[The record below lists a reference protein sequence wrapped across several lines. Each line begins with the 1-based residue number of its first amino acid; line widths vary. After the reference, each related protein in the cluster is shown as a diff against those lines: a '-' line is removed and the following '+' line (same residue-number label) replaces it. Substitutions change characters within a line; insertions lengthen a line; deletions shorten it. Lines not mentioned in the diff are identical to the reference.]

1 MVDENVLLKM
11 ASKRLS
17 TNEVIDAIFADQDS
31 EYEVSEESESES
43 DSTNSSEADEESN
56 EVNEEVITPAVT
68 VVRGQPRRVRTR
80 GGRQNATGVTRDQQK
95 NKKDEEK
102 ARKEAEKEN
111 RWKREDKE
119 VNVPDFTGES
129 KINVPLP
136 EDPNLLD
143 FVELFLDDDFFNLL
157 VTQTNLYH
165 AQYREAHTI
174 LPRHSRARQWKDV
187 TVSEMKQF
195 IALYLLTG
203 VVRKPEISQY
213 WSTDSLLKTPIFG
226 EIMSRNR
233 FQTILEFLHFND
245 NANYDAN
252 DPNRDRLFKVRP
264 LVEHLVERFKT
275 VYTPDKNIA
284 VDEELLLWKGRLGF
298 KQYIPN
304 KRSRFGIK
312 MFSICEA
319 SGYLW
324 NSFVYLGKEAN
335 LSDVDKQL
343 EKDLGKSGAVV
354 PKLISNLFGLG
365 YHLYVDN
372 WYTSE
377 ALFRYLAANGT
388 VACGTARANRI
399 SIPKSLKQ
407 EVLAKGQH
415 AFRRD
420 DNLLMIRYNDKK
432 EIYFLSTIHQAT
444 TGNSKKKARDG
455 TLVKKPT
462 VVNEYN
468 KYMGGIDRN
477 DAMVG
482 NYSSVRKSF
491 KWTTKVAFHFIEE
504 AVLNAFILV
513 GKVKESNKARFMQFK
528 LDVIREMLDKEIAK
542 EANVFNLPLVG
553 RHFLQLIPPTEKK
566 QNPQKRCVVCYSKK
580 IRKESRYRCKNCSD
594 KPGLCPAPCF
604 EEYHT

>member
-1 MVDENVLLKM
+1 M
-11 ASKRLS
+11 
-17 TNEVIDAIFADQDS
+17 
-31 EYEVSEESESES
+31 
-43 DSTNSSEADEESN
+43 
-56 EVNEEVITPAVT
+56 
-68 VVRGQPRRVRTR
+68 
-80 GGRQNATGVTRDQQK
+80 
-95 NKKDEEK
+95 
-102 ARKEAEKEN
+102 
-111 RWKREDKE
+111 
-119 VNVPDFTGES
+119 
-129 KINVPLP
+129 
-136 EDPNLLD
+136 
-143 FVELFLDDDFFNLL
+143 
-157 VTQTNLYH
+157 
-165 AQYREAHTI
+165 
-174 LPRHSRARQWKDV
+174 
-187 TVSEMKQF
+187 
-195 IALYLLTG
+195 
-203 VVRKPEISQY
+203 
-213 WSTDSLLKTPIFG
+213 
-226 EIMSRNR
+226 
-233 FQTILEFLHFND
+233 
-245 NANYDAN
+245 
-252 DPNRDRLFKVRP
+252 
-264 LVEHLVERFKT
+264 
-275 VYTPDKNIA
+275 YTPDKNIA
-284 VDEELLLWKGRLGF
+284 VDEELFFWLGF

-354 PKLISNLFGLG
+354 PKLISDLFGLG
-365 YHLYVDN
+365 SHLYVDN

-377 ALFRYLAANGT
+377 TLFRYLAANGT

-415 AFRRD
+415 TYRRD
-420 DNLLMIRYNDKK
+420 DNLLMMSYNDKK
-432 EIYFLSTIHQAT
+432 DIYFLSTIHQAT

-455 TLVKKPT
+455 MLIKKPT

-482 NYSSVRKSF
+482 NYSSVRKSL
-491 KWTTKVAFHFIEE
+491 KWTTKVAMHYIEE
-504 AVLNAFILV
+504 AVLNASILV
-513 GKVKESNKARFMQFK
+513 GKVKEGNKARFMQFK
-528 LDVIREMLDKEIAK
+528 LEVIREMLDKEIRK

-566 QNPQKRCVVCYSKK
+566 QNPQKRCVVCYRKK
-580 IRKESRYRCKNCSD
+580 IRKESRYQCKNCPD